1 MPPLELLRAADVY
14 APCPASLPAHD
25 LQSVRHFDFLSGKA
39 AVYEAEGPPA
49 GSALRGHGG
58 ADYYLIKA
66 FVDAVSSGDPSHI
79 LSGPDETLESHL
91 MVFAAEQARHTG
103 GVVDLRGGTAALMSR
118 DFSW

>member
-1 MPPLELLRAADVY
+1 MM
-14 APCPASLPAHD
+14 
-25 LQSVRHFDFLSGKA
+25 QSVRHFDFLSGKA
-39 AVYEAEGPPA
+39 TVYEADGPPA

-58 ADYYLIKA
+58 ADYFLIKA
-66 FVDAVSSGDPSHI
+66 FVDAVSSGDPTHI

-103 GVVDLRGGTAALMSR
+103 AVVDLRGGAAALMSR